1 MAELLDCGVDVDGI
15 THHSLMNTGLIQAS
29 RSKDLDTVRFLLQRG
44 ASADPVDMAGYEAS
58 AHCWIWSDIRTKNS
72 SMEIFNLLVDS
83 TYFDFD
89 PSRMLCIASMDAC
102 GSQVDSLVQMR
113 GDVQYNHWHP
123 IRLAAFFGN
132 LSAYLTLVS
141 YCDCSVF
148 SNDLRSSQM
157 LVIAMCGL
165 FQHLKCV
172 SEERVV
178 DPERPRE
185 HDKIVIDM
193 IQRGF
198 DTRGRQYVEQY
209 SWVLPGVGGM
219 EMTADELAKALGPD
233 IEAWYLS
240 VLLRCG
246 LLTTREDTQRL
257 RELTR
262 VGYAVN
268 GFVYDCGDEEH
279 EANLDFRGDC
289 EEDNESPD
297 HREENGEADIYADT
311 NDDCAWS
318 ESSEDD
324 RFWDAE
330 ENV

>member
-1 MAELLDCGVDVDGI
+1 MARKSLISAVLTHIQFAVNYGNTEVMAELLNCGVDVNGI
-15 THHSLMNTGLIQAS
+15 TDYSSMETGLIQSS
-29 RSKDLDTVRFLLQRG
+29 RRKDLDTVRFLLQRG
-44 ASADPVDMAGYEAS
+44 ASADPMDYAGYGAS
-58 AHCWIWSDIRTKNS
+58 AKCWLHSDLTTKHS
-72 SMEIFNLLVDS
+72 SMEIFNLLVES
-83 TYFDFD
+83 TYFDLD
-89 PSRMLCIASMDAC
+89 LSRTLCIASIDAC
-102 GSQVDSLVQMR
+102 GSQIDSLVQMG
-113 GDVQYNHWHP
+113 GDVHYGGSIHWTP
-123 IRLAAFFGN
+123 IHMAAFCGN

-141 YCDCSVF
+141 YCDRNLF
-148 SNDLRSSQM
+148 RDDLRFPRM
-157 LVIAMCGL
+157 FLIAMCGL
-165 FQHLKCV
+165 FRHR
-172 SEERVV
+172 SEH
-178 DPERPRE
+178 DSPRE
-185 HDKIVIDM
+185 YDKIVIDM

-209 SWVLPGVGGM
+209 PWIPPGVRGM

-268 GFVYDCGDEEH
+268 GFVYDCGDEEN
-279 EANLDFRGDC
+279 EANFDFLGDC
-289 EEDNESPD
+289 AE
-297 HREENGEADIYADT
+297 
-311 NDDCAWS
+311 S

-324 RFWDAE
+324 QFWDAE